1 MFFFS
6 TLLLSLY
13 PVMGELMMSTWP
25 PDIAP
30 DPTCLPYDGSKV
42 PDCSDYL
49 GSRGDPVFIEHSF
62 NCSRFWVCEPT
73 NSPCLEEC
81 PSCGEGC
88 GALFFD
94 GRVQHPYGPVCNWPD
109 LIDCSHGCECGE
121 EQVCVG
127 GECQDITTAATTS
140 TITTTKTT
148 KTTTISTPR
157 PTITTTKTTASTT
170 PRPTITTTSS
180 SKPSTTTDP
189 PTQGTTTTDV
199 PSTTHRGGQI
209 PKPYV
214 ESYWE
219 SWDSWRD
226 FPGDFAAFL
235 EDVPV
240 SSVGSCKGVNLVN
253 IAFGDYSGGVAGH
266 EATEEMIRKG
276 IEAIHQKGGYAK
288 IALGGAKYSMS
299 FHVHSVEDATDFAKK
314 MAEAANDLG
323 LDGMDLDVED
333 SGADADV
340 QIAVIKETRRLLGPN
355 FHITY
360 TISAL
365 TSQIEPWRSTIMAT
379 VSELDAVNVMG
390 YDVYWEGWNIDQDV
404 EQLVGLGVPL
414 DKIVYGVMPGHH
426 DAANE
431 YTTVEDAVEAAKYVL
446 EKGLGGVMTW
456 DINRDCR
463 GRMGNPSGED
473 NLFQTGQGDAVY
485 LDAISSGLNR
495 CSA

>member
-1 MFFFS
+1 M
-6 TLLLSLY
+6 
-13 PVMGELMMSTWP
+13 
-25 PDIAP
+25 
-30 DPTCLPYDGSKV
+30 
-42 PDCSDYL
+42 
-49 GSRGDPVFIEHSF
+49 
-62 NCSRFWVCEPT
+62 
-73 NSPCLEEC
+73 
-81 PSCGEGC
+81 
-88 GALFFD
+88 

-121 EQVCVG
+121 DQVCVG
-127 GECQDITTAATTS
+127 GECQDITTAATT
-140 TITTTKTT
+140 TNTTTKTT

-340 QIAVIKETRRLLGPN
+340 QI
-355 FHITY
+355 
-360 TISAL
+360 
-365 TSQIEPWRSTIMAT
+365 EPWRSTIMA
-379 VSELDAVNVMG
+379 
-390 YDVYWEGWNIDQDV
+390 
-404 EQLVGLGVPL
+404 
-414 DKIVYGVMPGHH
+414 
-426 DAANE
+426 
-431 YTTVEDAVEAAKYVL
+431 
-446 EKGLGGVMTW
+446 
-456 DINRDCR
+456 
-463 GRMGNPSGED
+463 
-473 NLFQTGQGDAVY
+473 
-485 LDAISSGLNR
+485 
-495 CSA
+495 